1 MQKLYVIKIG
11 GNIIDDDAKL
21 HSFLKDFAAVPGHKI
36 LVHGG
41 GKLATRMAES
51 MGIPQQMV
59 DGRRIT
65 DSETLKIITMV
76 YAGFINKNIV
86 ALLQSLQCNAI
97 GLSGADG
104 NVVLSHKRV
113 HSKIDYGFV
122 GDVDEVNIRLIHSLI
137 QTNAALVFSPITHD
151 GKGVLLNTNADTI
164 AQEIAKAMSGIF
176 SVSLIYCFEKAG
188 VLRNP
193 ADDEDVIKRI
203 NQATFVELKEDHV
216 ITEGMIPKLENAFAA
231 LDAGV
236 NVVTIGSA
244 SNLYLMLEQKS
255 GTSIIHE

>member
-1 MQKLYVIKIG
+1 
-11 GNIIDDDAKL
+11 
-21 HSFLKDFAAVPGHKI
+21 
-36 LVHGG
+36 
-41 GKLATRMAES
+41 MAES

-104 NVVLSHKRV
+104 NVVLAHKRV

-122 GDVDEVNIRLIHSLI
+122 GDVDDVNMPLIHSLI
-137 QTNAALVFSPITHD
+137 QANAALVFSPITHN

-164 AQEIAKAMSGIF
+164 AQEIAKAMSGTF
-176 SVSLIYCFEKAG
+176 AVSLIYCFEKAG

-193 ADDEDVIKRI
+193 ADDDDVIERI
-203 NQATFVELKEDHV
+203 NQATFVELKENKV
-216 ITEGMIPKLENAFAA
+216 ITAGMIPKLENAFAA

-236 NVVTIGSA
+236 KVVTIGSA
-244 SNLYLMLEQKS
+244 SDLHLMLEQKS
-255 GTSIIHE
+255 GTSIVHE